1 MITGIVNLF
10 HVFFPASL
18 FGVLVFWSCIP
29 SASASS
35 SSSAL
40 CHTHN
45 FVKHNLSHTTLSN
58 TIFHT
63 QLCQTQS
70 FTHNLSHTQ
79 SFKHLLSLSSLP
91 RPASTSISAYWKKL
105 TCGVIQFFSSGQ
117 SKCPCAHLGI
127 LPLHSSGLSNV
138 WWTMASK
145 H

>member
-10 HVFFPASL
+10 YVFFPASL
-18 FGVLVFWSCIP
+18 FGVLVFGPVSRP
-29 SASASS
+29 PPPPPPPR
-35 SSSAL
+35 
-40 CHTHN
+40 
-45 FVKHNLSHTTLSN
+45 FVTHTTLSN

-70 FTHNLSHTQ
+70 FTQ
-79 SFKHLLSLSSLP
+79 SFPHTVFQTPPFSFLPP

-117 SKCPCAHLGI
+117 PKCPCAHLGI
-127 LPLHSSGLSNV
+127 VPLHSSGLSNV

-145 H
+145 HQKPRS